1 MFGSKTRTIESL
13 RSQLTQQAKTVALLE
28 NANANNWALIKE
40 LEEELEIAALEYV
53 DLERRFPER
62 DEQGRFRRKR
72 PLT

>member
-62 DEQGRFRRKR
+62 DERGRFRRKR